1 MHFARRVQNWD
12 IAFLSKI
19 RGWAQF
25 ELKSLSSGSEL
36 DFFNVKT
43 FDINTFLFQFIKKSL
58 KRKWILKMFEFEIQ
72 FTFRVDWHENLN
84 DPNPAK
90 ITSQWAKLFD
100 LNSKC
105 PFHPKPLLSF
115 SDAGVIKPQ

>member
-43 FDINTFLFQFIKKSL
+43 FDINTFLFQFIK
-58 KRKWILKMFEFEIQ
+58 
-72 FTFRVDWHENLN
+72 N
-84 DPNPAK
+84 
-90 ITSQWAKLFD
+90 
-100 LNSKC
+100 
-105 PFHPKPLLSF
+105 
-115 SDAGVIKPQ
+115 